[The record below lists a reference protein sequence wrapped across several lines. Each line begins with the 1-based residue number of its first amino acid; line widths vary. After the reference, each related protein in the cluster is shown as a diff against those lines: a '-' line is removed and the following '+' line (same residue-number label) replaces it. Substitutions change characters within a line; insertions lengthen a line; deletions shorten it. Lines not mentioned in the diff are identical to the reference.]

1 MKMFLF
7 KSLLALNALAGADLF
22 VNAAPT
28 PDSAI
33 TEPILPKQDPWY
45 SAPDNFESA
54 KPGQI
59 LRKRVAPGN
68 LTQATGNCSAT
79 HNILYRTTDSLGKP
93 SWAVTTLFI
102 PQRRSP
108 CSIQPKSAGAL
119 MSYQIPY
126 DSANLNDSPSYALY
140 SGTTGDISEA
150 LGKGWYVNV
159 PDYEGPLASFTAG
172 HMSGYATLDS
182 IRAVKDASFGIATDA
197 RSALWG
203 YSGGALASEW
213 AAELQPT
220 YAPELKFSGAALGGL
235 TPNITSVLY
244 AVNAQLDTFLV
255 AEGILGLTSQH
266 PAAEAVMLSKLKVSG
281 PFNKTGF
288 LQTRNMTS
296 RQAVYAYAGVDM
308 AQFFNGGLSLLD
320 DPAVVEAINTDGVM
334 GFNSVPKMPILAYKA
349 IADEVSPVADTD
361 ALVAKYCNKG
371 ATILYERNTVGGHVA
386 EATNGEP
393 AVNEFLDSVLAGTF
407 SMTGCE
413 IRNVTITLST
423 TPLRRRWSPHRSGR
437 V

>member
-1 MKMFLF
+1 MFLF
-7 KSLLALNALAGADLF
+7 KTLLALNALVGAGLSA
-22 VNAAPT
+22 NAAPT
-28 PDSAI
+28 PESSPTA
-33 TEPILPKQDPWY
+33 PIPPKQDPWY
-45 SAPDNFESA
+45 SAPENFESA

-68 LTQATGNCSAT
+68 LTQITGNCSAA

-93 SWAVTTLFI
+93 TWAVTTLFI

-119 MSYQIPY
+119 LSYQTAY

-140 SGTTGDISEA
+140 NGVNGDISEA

-182 IRAVKDASFGIATDA
+182 VRAVRDASLGIATDA
-197 RSALWG
+197 RYAMWG

-213 AAELQPT
+213 AAELQPS
-220 YAPELKFSGAALGGL
+220 YAPELSFSGAALGGL

-244 AVNAQLDTFLV
+244 AVNAQLETFLV
-255 AEGILGLTSQH
+255 AEGILGLTTQH
-266 PAAEAVMLSKLKVSG
+266 PAAEEVMLSKLKVSG

-288 LQTRNMTS
+288 LQTRNMTT
-296 RQAVYAYAGVDM
+296 RQAVFVYAGVDM
-308 AQFFNGGLSLLD
+308 AQFFNGGLALLD
-320 DPAVVEAINTDGVM
+320 DPAVVEATNTDGVM
-334 GFNSVPKMPILAYKA
+334 GFNSVPKMPIFAHKA

-393 AVNEFLDSVLAGTF
+393 AVNKFLDSVLAGSF
-407 SMTGCE
+407 SMKGCE
-413 IRNVTITLST
+413 IRNVTVTLST
-423 TPLRRRWSPHRSGR
+423 NPLRRRWSPHWTGH
-437 V
+437 VY